1 MNKLTKWICGA
12 IAVSPVAAQ
21 AQVDLTTL
29 DEGMFGARTQ
39 VLVLGTTH
47 LSALKD
53 LQPTALDGL
62 LDRLAAFKPEIV
74 TIEREPGD
82 ECDLAAR
89 QSAKYGADYCAS
101 TAAAKAATGL
111 DIPQALTEI
120 ATTLRAWPAQSTHSS
135 QATQATPARRRHL
148 AALYLAATES
158 ASAYAQWLQLAPA
171 ERHAGD
177 GLDAALV
184 QQLDQIAATRNEN
197 YLIGARLAARLGL
210 PRVHQV
216 DNHTGDALDLPD
228 VKTLMAPLSA
238 AWAAGGGP
246 ALNEQDKRSA
256 PLAHGA
262 DLLPLYRLLN
272 QPASLKVFAE
282 ANVVGPM
289 QSTSP
294 GRYPQMWVG
303 GWETRN
309 LRIVANI
316 RETFRERPGARVL
329 SIIGVSHKPWLDSW
343 LGMLQGVEIV
353 DAETVLK

>member
-12 IAVSPVAAQ
+12 IAVLPVAAQ
-21 AQVDLTTL
+21 AQVDLTKL
-29 DEGMFGARTQ
+29 DEGMVGTRTQ
-39 VLVLGTTH
+39 VLVLGTAH
-47 LSALKD
+47 LSGLKD

-62 LDRLAAFKPEIV
+62 LDRLAAYKPEIV

-89 QSAKYGADYCAS
+89 QPVKYGADYCAS

-111 DIPQALTEI
+111 DIPDALTEI
-120 ATTLRAWPAQSTHSS
+120 TTTLRAWPAQ
-135 QATQATPARRRHL
+135 ATQATPTQRRHL
-148 AALYLAATES
+148 AALYLAATEA
-158 ASAYAQWLQLAPA
+158 ASAYAQWLQLPPA

-184 QQLDQIAATRNEN
+184 QQLDKIATTRNEN
-197 YLIGARLAARLGL
+197 YLIAARLAARLGL
-210 PRVHQV
+210 PRVYQV

-246 ALNEQDKRSA
+246 ALKVQEKRIE
-256 PLAHGA
+256 PLEHGA
-262 DLLPLYRLLN
+262 DLLPLYRALN
-272 QPASLKVFAE
+272 QPAALKVFAE

-353 DAETVLK
+353 DVEGVLK